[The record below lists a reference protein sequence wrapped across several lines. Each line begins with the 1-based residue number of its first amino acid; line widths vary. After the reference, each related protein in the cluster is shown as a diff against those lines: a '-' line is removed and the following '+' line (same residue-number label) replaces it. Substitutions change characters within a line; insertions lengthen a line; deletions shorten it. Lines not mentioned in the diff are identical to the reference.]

1 MKKFLK
7 ITLGCAIL
15 VVLMALSSYKPAAAE
30 AKAIDIHEDTFKVD
44 LDGNGKDE
52 EIYTRIE
59 YTTDDWLYSIDVSI
73 NGKKVYSQIFEDN
86 HCIFRGDVSYID
98 INPKDK
104 YKDVIITVEDE
115 FSCREKVYRYK
126 KKKLKLLFDTDWV
139 GFLEGVV
146 PEQKNDKN
154 VLMYEQITT
163 SIGNC
168 FYVVTNNK
176 IKKQKLKEIK
186 PKDGI
191 YTVVDESW
199 GGRDYTFILAKDVEI
214 YSKPDGKKVK
224 KTLKEG
230 TEFYVT
236 KLKLIKGEY
245 ALISLVDGESEIG
258 WLDLSQQSYEDMLVT
273 RTYFAG

>member
-30 AKAIDIHEDTFKVD
+30 AKAIDIHEDTIKED
-44 LDGNGKDE
+44 LDGNGTKE

-59 YTTDDWLYSIDVSI
+59 YTTDEWLYSIDVSI
-73 NGKKVYSQIFEDN
+73 NGKKVYSQIFEN
-86 HCIFRGDVSYID
+86 NQSIFRGDVSLFD

-139 GFLEGVV
+139 GFLEGLV

-191 YTVVDESW
+191 YTVVDESL

-245 ALISLVDGESEIG
+245 ALISLVDGEIEIG

-273 RTYFAG
+273 RPYFAG